1 MVAIV
6 NYDRGK
12 SIALGNILESL
23 GVEYILTKN
32 ESEICR
38 ADKIILPDS
47 TNIDSTIKKL
57 QLLNL
62 ASVLRV
68 INKPILGI
76 NMGFSV
82 LCKEITGHGIE
93 GLGLLPNSVIFFQ
106 AHDDFVKEEH
116 TEIVELMSPSKL
128 LVNVENLTEFSFSG
142 NHFIQLSGTTT
153 SKTTITGVD
162 VSATIETE
170 RIFGIQFN
178 PERSGEEGKTVLNN
192 FINSI

>member
-32 ESEICR
+32 EAEICR
-38 ADKIILPDS
+38 AEKIILPDS
-47 TNIDSTIKKL
+47 TNLDSTIKKL

-116 TEIVELMSPSKL
+116 TEIVELILPSKL
-128 LVNVENLTEFSFSG
+128 LVNVTNLSEFSFSG
-142 NHFIQLSGTTT
+142 NHFIQVGSSTT
-153 SKTTITGVD
+153 SKTNITGVD
-162 VSATIETE
+162 VSATMETD

-178 PERSGEEGKTVLNN
+178 PERSGEEGKTVLSN